1 MSSLDLVNDPLPFV
15 FAALLAISVFA
26 YVVLDGFDLGV
37 GILSRTA
44 EGDERN
50 LMIASIGPFW
60 DANETWLV
68 LAVGILLVAFPAAHG
83 LVLSSLYVP
92 VVLMLIG
99 LSLRGVAFEFRAKVP
114 VEKKPTWDAAF
125 FWGSLLTA
133 ASQGYMLGRYV
144 LGFAEGLAATGFA
157 ILSAFGVM
165 AAYALIGAVWL
176 VAKTE
181 GALQQRA
188 IHQAQKLLL
197 ATGVGLVIVSV
208 VTPAVSA
215 HVREVWF
222 GFPETLMLAPIPVMT
237 ALSLLALHA
246 CLSHFDQG
254 PVERYRWLPFC
265 LVITV
270 FALSFFGL
278 ALSFLPW
285 IVPNALGI
293 QESASAR
300 ESLVIILIGTC
311 ITLPMIIG
319 YTVLSYYVFRGKAKP
334 LRYY

>member
-1 MSSLDLVNDPLPFV
+1 MNGIDVLADPLPFV
-15 FAALLAISVFA
+15 FAGLLAVSVFA

-37 GILSRTA
+37 GMLSRTA
-44 EGDERN
+44 SGEERN

-114 VEKKPTWDAAF
+114 EHKKPTWDAAF

-133 ASQGYMLGRYV
+133 GSQGYMLGRYV
-144 LGFAEGLAATGFA
+144 LGFADGTSAIAFA
-157 ILSAFGVM
+157 LLSAMGVT
-165 AAYALIGAVWL
+165 AAYALIGAAWL
-176 VAKTE
+176 IAKTE

-188 IHQAQKLLL
+188 VAQGRRLVVGT
-197 ATGVGLVIVSV
+197 ASGLVLVSV
-208 VTPAVSA
+208 VTPVVSE
-215 HVREVWF
+215 HVRDVWF
-222 GFPETLMLAPIPVMT
+222 GFPETLMLAPVPLMT
-237 ALSLLALHA
+237 GLALFA
-246 CLSHFDQG
+246 LQYCLNQFSQQT
-254 PVERYRWLPFC
+254 VERYRWLPFC
-265 LVITV
+265 LVIAV
-270 FALSFFGL
+270 FALAFFGL

-285 IVPNALGI
+285 IVPSELGI
-293 QESASAR
+293 LEAASAR
-300 ESLVIILIGTC
+300 ESLLIILIGTC
-311 ITLPMIIG
+311 ITLPMIVG